1 MDEEELEQSNKVD
14 ISSFFGSI
22 QSIDRVA
29 KNALNS
35 SNTSLKASRSNLDLI
50 KAIQAS
56 FESLRAEVQEISR
69 YILIEQDERSK
80 ILAQR
85 EQAAA
90 QREDDIQKGIF
101 NAEDTREKALT
112 DDKPFSGKN
121 RFLEGI
127 TGGLSNIIEQNQDL
141 IAGAGAATILGA
153 IPFNLGRLVPGSGD
167 ADTVNAKLT
176 PGEFVIPKDTVEEY
190 GSNFFN
196 DLIKKNEN
204 SFANVN
210 EEFFFDTS
218 TPKTNK
224 NKHPRLQN
232 FENFKRNYGPGSTE
246 RKEEYYNQVREV
258 ITPKMFQEFSN
269 MNKSGKSNEDDDFSD
284 PFFDDGVGFDELIN
298 GDAPTYKQLT
308 EGFSTYDEDFDYF
321 VKPEKKEDKGIFGGL
336 FGGNKKNENVRNND
350 KNVKFNTYDLRN
362 YDDDFSDPFFDDGVG
377 FDELI
382 NDDSTVKSEDR
393 RGLLGMI
400 GGTIDAATGNLT
412 DLDRRGGKPSGL
424 MRGITGT
431 IDAATGGLTD
441 LDRRGGKP
449 FGLMRGITGSIDAM
463 TGGLTDLD
471 RRGGKPFGLM
481 RGLTGSIDAMTGGL
495 TDLDR
500 RGGKP
505 SGTMRLATGVADAMT
520 RNLFDF
526 DRRGD
531 GKEKKLPPSQ
541 DPSHP
546 MYQKI
551 QELKNKRDQL
561 EMKTT
566 VNPDG
571 SITSKGS
578 GTFIAGE
585 IVRPG
590 EPLSPK
596 QRAAIT
602 MGIQM
607 GNTYSSEIMENY
619 NNSGGSPSKEEFD
632 NYEKEK
638 SKDIRPEKEKS
649 KNITPER
656 TLGEKVLNRF
666 SFLPGINKSEK
677 TEKMKIAGEMQDVEI
692 GYDGYLTEDSIEKI
706 TQGIGRKS
714 DKKPQGLM
722 RSITGI
728 ADHMTRGLTDFD
740 KRGKGIFNPFSSIGN
755 DKNVKLDKST
765 RTIPQNVTQPLD
777 DEDETVILPPLSSP
791 TSPPVETPPPAIP
804 PSFGRS
810 NNTTTLVGETDSSI
824 PYIDVISNHYLS
836 IP

>member
-1 MDEEELEQSNKVD
+1 MEDEKPFTQESRFLRGIK
-14 ISSFFGSI
+14 GSI
-22 QSIDRVA
+22 
-29 KNALNS
+29 
-35 SNTSLKASRSNLDLI
+35 
-50 KAIQAS
+50 
-56 FESLRAEVQEISR
+56 
-69 YILIEQDERSK
+69 
-80 ILAQR
+80 
-85 EQAAA
+85 
-90 QREDDIQKGIF
+90 
-101 NAEDTREKALT
+101 
-112 DDKPFSGKN
+112 
-121 RFLEGI
+121 
-127 TGGLSNIIEQNQDL
+127 SNIVTNNADL
-141 IAGAGAATILGA
+141 LVGAGAATILGA
-153 IPFNLGRLVPGSGD
+153 LPFNFGGLVPGRGN

-176 PGEFVIPKDTVEEY
+176 PGEFVVPKDTVDSF
-190 GSNFFN
+190 GSNFFRGLTQTSQPETN
-196 DLIKKNEN
+196 SYSSSIQYSTRGNMETGEIEIDPSSLEPGVPIEAAQQDYYMGKIKKLQFQIRNKKRQ
-204 SFANVN
+204 FGDDY
-210 EEFFFDTS
+210 DTS
-218 TPKTNK
+218 YMEGELKEFNDKYNSTLEFGGIDYTNIGK
-224 NKHPRLQN
+224 N
-232 FENFKRNYGPGSTE
+232 E
-246 RKEEYYNQVREV
+246 
-258 ITPKMFQEFSN
+258 
-269 MNKSGKSNEDDDFSD
+269 
-284 PFFDDGVGFDELIN
+284 
-298 GDAPTYKQLT
+298 
-308 EGFSTYDEDFDYF
+308 
-321 VKPEKKEDKGIFGGL
+321 EKKESKFGNFVKSGGIFGAIGRM
-336 FGGNKKNENVRNND
+336 FGGDKKNENVKNDD
-350 KNVKFNTYDLRN
+350 KNVKFNTYDD

-382 NDDSTVKSEDR
+382 NDDSTVKSEDK
-393 RGLLGMI
+393 RGLLGAM
-400 GGTIDAATGNLT
+400 GGTIDAVTGNLT
-412 DLDRRGGKPSGL
+412 DFDRRGGKPSGL

-505 SGTMRLATGVADAMT
+505 SGTMRIATGVADAMT

-632 NYEKEK
+632 NYEREK
-638 SKDIRPEKEKS
+638 SKDIRPEEEKS

-692 GYDGYLTEDSIEKI
+692 GDDGFPTEDAIEKM
-706 TQGIGRKS
+706 TQGMGRKS

-740 KRGKGIFNPFSSIGN
+740 KRGKGIFNPFSSIGS

-765 RTIPQNVTQPLD
+765 RPIPQNVTQPLD

-791 TSPPVETPPPAIP
+791 TSPPVETPSPAIP

-810 NNTTTLVGETDSSI
+810 NNTTTAVGETDSSI

>member
-153 IPFNLGRLVPGSGD
+153 IPFNFGRLVPGSGD

-176 PGEFVIPKDTVEEY
+176 PGEFVVPKDTVEEY

-269 MNKSGKSNEDDDFSD
+269 MNKSGKSNE
-284 PFFDDGVGFDELIN
+284 
-298 GDAPTYKQLT
+298 
-308 EGFSTYDEDFDYF
+308 
-321 VKPEKKEDKGIFGGL
+321 
-336 FGGNKKNENVRNND
+336 
-350 KNVKFNTYDLRN
+350 
-362 YDDDFSDPFFDDGVG
+362 DDDFSDPFFDDGVG

-692 GYDGYLTEDSIEKI
+692 GDDGFPTEDAIEKM

-765 RTIPQNVTQPLD
+765 RPIPQNVTQPL

>member
-232 FENFKRNYGPGSTE
+232 FENFRRNYGPGSTE

-336 FGGNKKNENVRNND
+336 FGGNKKNENVR
-350 KNVKFNTYDLRN
+350 
-362 YDDDFSDPFFDDGVG
+362 SDEKEG
-377 FDELI
+377 
-382 NDDSTVKSEDR
+382 
-393 RGLLGMI
+393 RGLFGAI
-400 GGTIDAATGNLT
+400 G
-412 DLDRRGGKPSGL
+412 
-424 MRGITGT
+424 GT

-471 RRGGKPFGLM
+471 RRGGKPFG
-481 RGLTGSIDAMTGGL
+481 
-495 TDLDR
+495 
-500 RGGKP
+500 
-505 SGTMRLATGVADAMT
+505 TMRLATGVADAMT
-520 RNLFDF
+520 GNLFDF
-526 DRRGD
+526 DRRGR
-531 GKEKKLPPSQ
+531 GEEEKKKLRDKDGRYIGDNVRKKNFQKMMDKNLNNKASQLP
-541 DPSHP
+541 
-546 MYQKI
+546 M
-551 QELKNKRDQL
+551 E
-561 EMKTT
+561 TT

-571 SITSKGS
+571 SITSEGS
-578 GTFIAGE
+578 GTFIGGE
-585 IVRPG
+585 LVKPG
-590 EPLSPK
+590 EPLTPM
-596 QRAAIT
+596 QRAAMT
-602 MGIQM
+602 MNIQM
-607 GNTYSSEIMENY
+607 GNTYSSEMMEKY
-619 NNSGGSPSKEEFD
+619 NDAGGAPSKEEFD

-638 SKDIRPEKEKS
+638 SKSVKPDKEKS
-649 KNITPER
+649 KNIKPEQ
-656 TLGEKVLNRF
+656 TLGEKFMNMFR
-666 SFLPGINKSEK
+666 GDKKEK
-677 TEKMKIAGEMQDVEI
+677 GSQLLSSAPSSKYSPNTSISSD
-692 GYDGYLTEDSIEKI
+692 DSIK
-706 TQGIGRKS
+706 TAARGIMQP
-714 DKKPQGLM
+714 PQGGGQ
-722 RSITGI
+722 S
-728 ADHMTRGLTDFD
+728 
-740 KRGKGIFNPFSSIGN
+740 
-755 DKNVKLDKST
+755 
-765 RTIPQNVTQPLD
+765 
-777 DEDETVILPPLSSP
+777 ETVVLPEQSGGSPTGSIDQTSTSPFTSSTPSHSELGPTSSP
-791 TSPPVETPPPAIP
+791 VP
-804 PSFGRS
+804 F
-810 NNTTTLVGETDSSI
+810 
-824 PYIDVISNHYLS
+824 IDVISNQYLS
-836 IP
+836 VV

>member
-153 IPFNLGRLVPGSGD
+153 IPFNFGRLVPGSGD

-176 PGEFVIPKDTVEEY
+176 PGEFVVPKDTVEEY

-232 FENFKRNYGPGSTE
+232 FENFRRNYGPGSTE

-269 MNKSGKSNEDDDFSD
+269 MNKSGKSNE
-284 PFFDDGVGFDELIN
+284 
-298 GDAPTYKQLT
+298 
-308 EGFSTYDEDFDYF
+308 
-321 VKPEKKEDKGIFGGL
+321 
-336 FGGNKKNENVRNND
+336 
-350 KNVKFNTYDLRN
+350 
-362 YDDDFSDPFFDDGVG
+362 DDDFSDPFFDDGVG

-449 FGLMRGITGSIDAM
+449 FGLMRGI
-463 TGGLTDLD
+463 
-471 RRGGKPFGLM
+471 
-481 RGLTGSIDAMTGGL
+481 TGSIDAMTGGL

-666 SFLPGINKSEK
+666 SFLPGINQSEK

-692 GYDGYLTEDSIEKI
+692 GDDGFPTEDAIEKM

-765 RTIPQNVTQPLD
+765 RPIPQNVTQPLD

-810 NNTTTLVGETDSSI
+810 NNTTTLVGETDCSI
-824 PYIDVISNHYLS
+824 PYIEVISNHYLS

>member
-101 NAEDTREKALT
+101 NAEDAREKALT

-153 IPFNLGRLVPGSGD
+153 IPFNFGRLVPGSGD

-176 PGEFVIPKDTVEEY
+176 PGEFVVPKDTVEEY

-224 NKHPRLQN
+224 NKHPRFQN
-232 FENFKRNYGPGSTE
+232 FENFKYNYGPGSTE
-246 RKEEYYNQVREV
+246 RKEEYYNKVREV

-269 MNKSGKSNEDDDFSD
+269 MNKSGKSNEKELTENKNVKSD
-284 PFFDDGVGFDELIN
+284 YFIEGYENDY
-298 GDAPTYKQLT
+298 GDAPTYVKDADGKFVVAPTTKQLT

-412 DLDRRGGKPSGL
+412 DF
-424 MRGITGT
+424 
-431 IDAATGGLTD
+431 
-441 LDRRGGKP
+441 DRRGGKP

-531 GKEKKLPPSQ
+531 GKEEKLPPSQ

-638 SKDIRPEKEKS
+638 SKDIRPEEEKS

-692 GYDGYLTEDSIEKI
+692 GDDGFPTEDAIEKM

-740 KRGKGIFNPFSSIGN
+740 KRGKGIFNPFSSIDS

-765 RTIPQNVTQPLD
+765 RPIPQNVTQPLD

-791 TSPPVETPPPAIP
+791 TPPPVETPPPAIP

-824 PYIDVISNHYLS
+824 PYIEVISNHYLS

>member
-424 MRGITGT
+424 MRGITG
-431 IDAATGGLTD
+431 
-441 LDRRGGKP
+441 
-449 FGLMRGITGSIDAM
+449 
-463 TGGLTDLD
+463 
-471 RRGGKPFGLM
+471 
-481 RGLTGSIDAMTGGL
+481 SIDAMTGGL

-692 GYDGYLTEDSIEKI
+692 GDDGFPTEDAIEKM

-765 RTIPQNVTQPLD
+765 RPIPQNVTQPLD

>member
-35 SNTSLKASRSNLDLI
+35 SNTSLKTSRSNLDLI

-101 NAEDTREKALT
+101 NAEDAREKALT

-153 IPFNLGRLVPGSGD
+153 IPFNFGGLVPGRGN

-176 PGEFVIPKDTVEEY
+176 PGEFVIPKDTVDSF
-190 GSNFFN
+190 GFNFFN
-196 DLIKKNEN
+196 DLSAKKN
-204 SFANVN
+204 V
-210 EEFFFDTS
+210 
-218 TPKTNK
+218 KK
-224 NKHPRLQN
+224 N
-232 FENFKRNYGPGSTE
+232 
-246 RKEEYYNQVREV
+246 
-258 ITPKMFQEFSN
+258 
-269 MNKSGKSNEDDDFSD
+269 
-284 PFFDDGVGFDELIN
+284 
-298 GDAPTYKQLT
+298 
-308 EGFSTYDEDFDYF
+308 DYF
-321 VKPEKKEDKGIFGGL
+321 VEGETELVDDGDGTMFYNPKDVRNYLKENNPKMLEKFNMFKSDDTQSINTSEEATLQGGKVVSGNMSQLDAETKLQRLELEKQRFNAISMHGYNSPEANEIQKKIMILGGTPERAIYTDKKGNLKVKGYSTYGGETTVEGDEKGKGLFGGL
-336 FGGNKKNENVRNND
+336 FGGNKKNENV
-350 KNVKFNTYDLRN
+350 K
-362 YDDDFSDPFFDDGVG
+362 SDEKEG
-377 FDELI
+377 
-382 NDDSTVKSEDR
+382 
-393 RGLLGMI
+393 RGLLGAI
-400 GGTIDAATGNLT
+400 GGTVDAATGNLT
-412 DLDRRGGKPSGL
+412 DFDRRGGKPFGL
-424 MRGITGT
+424 MRGITGS
-431 IDAATGGLTD
+431 IDAMTGGLTD

-471 RRGGKPFGLM
+471 RRGGKP
-481 RGLTGSIDAMTGGL
+481 
-495 TDLDR
+495 
-500 RGGKP
+500 
-505 SGTMRLATGVADAMT
+505 SGIMRLATGVADAMS

-526 DRRGD
+526 DRRGK
-531 GKEKKLPPSQ
+531 GEEKKKKLRDKDGRYIGDNARKKNFQNKIDSMRDKESQ
-541 DPSHP
+541 LS
-546 MYQKI
+546 M
-551 QELKNKRDQL
+551 E
-561 EMKTT
+561 TT
-566 VNPDG
+566 VSPDG

-590 EPLSPK
+590 ESLSPK

-638 SKDIRPEKEKS
+638 SKDIRPDEEKSKNIRPEEEKS

-692 GYDGYLTEDSIEKI
+692 GDDGFPTEDAIEKM

-722 RSITGI
+722 RGIAGI
-728 ADHMTRGLTDFD
+728 ADHMTGGLTDFD
-740 KRGKGIFNPFSSIGN
+740 KRGKGILNPFSPIGN

-765 RTIPQNVTQPLD
+765 RPIPQNVTQPLD

-791 TSPPVETPPPAIP
+791 TPPPVETPPPAIP

-824 PYIDVISNHYLS
+824 PYIEVISNHYLS